1 MDTVSGEE
9 LSELERRVYLTIG
22 QSFKLEDGDEKIALL
37 EEAVRIADTG
47 TDIELQYFARKEFL
61 NAAYWGGAPEK
72 AMVAYAWC
80 LGQFDM
86 QPGMFSERDLLWT
99 YKWMVNS
106 IFHFPQISKEQI
118 YAMLDDMTRRYREA
132 GYGLRVVYQYRYR
145 FERFCGNGE
154 EAIRH
159 YRYAQELASDDLSNC
174 PACELD
180 EHVSFQNYC
189 GEEELAIST
198 AQPLL
203 EGRYKCRTVPQ
214 RTIARLLLPLIRLG
228 RREEAWDYHLQGYRA
243 VSRNKSFLNYVSDHL
258 IYLTVI
264 AELER
269 AAELLEEHYA
279 WSEGNTDA
287 HNRFLFYRA
296 AWFFLDVIAE
306 SQTPRLSLSLPR
318 TFPLY
323 EVGGH
328 YESSRLADWFQK
340 EAREIAR
347 KFNERNGTDH
357 FTHELEGDM
366 ALKNLSMRA
375 EG

>member
-1 MDTVSGEE
+1 MSGDE
-9 LSELERRVYLTIG
+9 LSELERSVYLTIG
-22 QSFKLEDGDEKIALL
+22 QSFKLDDGDEKIALL

-86 QPGMFSERDLLWT
+86 QPGKFSERDLLWT
-99 YKWMVNS
+99 YKWMVNT
-106 IFHFPQISKEQI
+106 IFHFPQIPKEQI

-132 GYGLRVVYQYRYR
+132 GYGLRVIYQYRYR
-145 FERFCGNGE
+145 FERFCGNRE

-180 EHVSFQNYC
+180 EHVSFYNYC
-189 GEEELAIST
+189 GEDEVAIST

-214 RTIARLLLPLIRLG
+214 RTIARLLLPLTRLG
-228 RREEAWDYHLQGYRA
+228 RHEDAWAYHLQGYRP

-264 AELER
+264 DKLER
-269 AAELLEEHYA
+269 AAELLEEHYPWA
-279 WSEGNTDA
+279 EGNSDA

-296 AWFFLDVIAE
+296 AWFFLDVMAE
-306 SQTPRLSLSLPR
+306 SQTPRLGLRLPR

-323 EVGGH
+323 EASGD
-328 YESSRLADWFQK
+328 YESSSLADWFQK
-340 EAREIAR
+340 EAREIAL

-357 FTHELEGDM
+357 FTHELEGVM
-366 ALKNLSMRA
+366 ALKNLR
-375 EG
+375 G